1 MNIKKILL
9 ESLKRD
15 FDTIMYAN
23 RISKEIYGTGFCTEG
38 NDSFIA
44 TVDDKFVMFD
54 SETGEEHD
62 MTDLIETLCDIIE
75 EEIDTRLE

>member
-9 ESLKRD
+9 ESLKKD
-15 FDTIMYAN
+15 FDTAIYTN
-23 RISKEIYGTGFCTEG
+23 RTRKEIYGTGVCIED
-38 NDSFIA
+38 NDTFIA

-62 MTDLIETLCDIIE
+62 MTNLIEALCDIIE